1 MKKKSEKEH
10 VPHFLHKT
18 NNQEVSRSFTLKP
31 CKTTAKKCTKK
42 VCCSC
47 KVAFLLIRP
56 IVVFF
61 HRSRYVYILSQDS
74 DQDLEP
80 GLVAKL
86 DNFSLLPITIKRRV
100 FVAIMEGKLQLGLG
114 LG

>member
-1 MKKKSEKEH
+1 M
-10 VPHFLHKT
+10 
-18 NNQEVSRSFTLKP
+18 
-31 CKTTAKKCTKK
+31 
-42 VCCSC
+42 
-47 KVAFLLIRP
+47 LIRP

-61 HRSRYVYILSQDS
+61 IVLVTSQTEPGVTELYELPSQDAG
-74 DQDLEP
+74 QDFEP

-86 DNFSLLPITIKRRV
+86 DNFSPLPITIKRRV